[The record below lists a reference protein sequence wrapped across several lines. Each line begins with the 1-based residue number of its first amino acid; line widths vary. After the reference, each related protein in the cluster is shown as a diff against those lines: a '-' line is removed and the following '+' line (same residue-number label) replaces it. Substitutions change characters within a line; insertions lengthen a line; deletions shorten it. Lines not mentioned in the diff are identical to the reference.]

1 MSASRSSRR
10 KPGRPKETD
19 STDLRD
25 RILDAAELEFAD
37 HGYSGARMRDIAA
50 RAGVN
55 PALIGYYNGSKG
67 ALFEEVIRRKGAR
80 IAAARHANLDALLAR
95 TPAPRVREIVRAYLQ
110 PQWDMKESGP
120 LGAAFVRLQ
129 ARLHAEPEARALRL
143 RREIYD
149 PTAKRYITVLAAALP
164 HLSLEEVS
172 LRMAFLVGTYL
183 FMLNDLGRLSDLSDG
198 QVTTLEKEALL
209 DHLQRFLAA
218 GLRAE

>member
-1 MSASRSSRR
+1 MSAFRSSRR

-37 HGYSGARMRDIAA
+37 HGYNGARMRDIAA

-55 PALIGYYNGSKG
+55 LALIGYYNGSKG
-67 ALFEEVIRRKGAR
+67 ALFEEVVRRKGAR

-95 TPAPRVREIVRAYLQ
+95 TPSPRLREIVRAYLQ

-120 LGAAFVRLQ
+120 PGAAFVRLQ

-149 PTAKRYITVLAAALP
+149 PAAKRYIAVLAVALP

-183 FMLNDLGRLSDLSDG
+183 FMLNDLGRVGDLSDG
-198 QVTTLEKEALL
+198 QITALGKDALL
-209 DHLQRFLAA
+209 DHLQRFLSA

>member
-1 MSASRSSRR
+1 VSASKSSRR
-10 KPGRPKETD
+10 KPGRPREID

-67 ALFEEVIRRKGAR
+67 ELFEEVIRRKGAR

-95 TPAPRVREIVRAYLQ
+95 TSEPRVREIVRAYLQ

>member
-1 MSASRSSRR
+1 MGHEGEWNAWGGLCA
-10 KPGRPKETD
+10 PAG
-19 STDLRD
+19 
-25 RILDAAELEFAD
+25 AA
-37 HGYSGARMRDIAA
+37 
-50 RAGVN
+50 
-55 PALIGYYNGSKG
+55 PC
-67 ALFEEVIRRKGAR
+67 
-80 IAAARHANLDALLAR
+80 R
-95 TPAPRVREIVRAYLQ
+95 TRGPCPAP
-110 PQWDMKESGP
+110 
-120 LGAAFVRLQ
+120 AA
-129 ARLHAEPEARALRL
+129 
-143 RREIYD
+143 EIYD

>member
-1 MSASRSSRR
+1 M
-10 KPGRPKETD
+10 
-19 STDLRD
+19 
-25 RILDAAELEFAD
+25 DAAEQEFAD

-67 ALFEEVIRRKGAR
+67 ELFEEVIRRKGAR
-80 IAAARHANLDALLAR
+80 IADARQANLDALLAR
-95 TPAPRVREIVRAYLQ
+95 TPTPRVREIVRAYLQ
-110 PQWDMKESGP
+110 PQWDMKESGT

>member
-1 MSASRSSRR
+1 MSASKSSRR
-10 KPGRPKETD
+10 KPGRPKETE

-95 TPAPRVREIVRAYLQ
+95 TPTPRVREIVRAYLQ